1 MDPSKVEINEDS
13 LSFNRNTNKNKNKS
27 KDKNKNKLA
36 DDKKEKI
43 KSDKELI
50 NSENISNQKED
61 ITNEAFSNN
70 NNNNSNNSSASYE
83 KWYNNIT
90 NAFSSS
96 TSNRETK
103 SNQEDSKIQNKN
115 DQEFSQTNKSNHKT
129 KDSYGDSVSVSSRAS
144 PRKIFEEPHVIPN
157 RDFFH
162 LNHEPIEDSGHRES
176 RMKENESDSE
186 LQPPSPK
193 AGNNETEQQ
202 FGNINDKDNENEND
216 NDTKLNKS
224 STFSHFRRSMF
235 GKNVPIPVAR
245 HDSFED
251 GDIRAVSDLEQQNE
265 QEKQQQDNNNHQQQN
280 HERRPS
286 LLPSK
291 STLSRRNFLKP
302 FKAGSSRQ
310 VVQDQHQKNPS
321 STKNHKHDLIKRS
334 NIRKEMLLASLT
346 AGAPVALLTSSI
358 MTTDEHG
365 VRRAPLLL
373 QLLSLSMTDITT
385 KPNTKKRKFRIDLQ
399 YGIDDYSLKWTLER
413 SLKDIANLHNKLKV
427 LFFQSAAL
435 RGKEVTLPK
444 LPKYVRSNNR
454 TSLARI
460 RTSNFKSQQSNKNS
474 KSHDGTTD
482 SKYHQENPVNSPRD
496 SKHYGQSIASQHNRK
511 SGLNDAANEDLI
523 HSSQLSD
530 DEIPIAEECLA
541 QNNNDQYS
549 YDDISDFQRGDSET
563 NRVDQFSPT
572 LLQPNHNSSSA
583 SSIISDGIQSMQ
595 SSVSVWKSKLFKRE
609 KDKTPLALHNDES
622 FRIAIQTYFD
632 NLFAILVLR
641 PQANRLFQ
649 FFELSP
655 LGVLLTNENKK
666 KCKEGYL
673 LIKSTAKKQGWKVS
687 HLRATDLR
695 AMVER
700 HTAKWFVIGHSY
712 IMYVADIYSTTPLD
726 VFLVDS
732 DFTFT
737 LTGISDDAPITDKN
751 LNLSF
756 PNIKPN
762 DDDDDDDDE
771 DDDDDDNF
779 DEDED
784 IVEGLAPGKGYLSL
798 TMENKERKLSV
809 VGKSADKMIRWAVA
823 LSEMQRETIWSRK
836 NRFNSF
842 APVRNDCFAQWFV
855 DARDYWWSAST
866 AIELAKDVIYIHDWW
881 LSPELYL
888 RRPANGN
895 QNYRIDRLL
904 KRKAEEGV
912 KIFIIIYR
920 NVANTVVTDSLW
932 TKHSLLDLHENIYV
946 LRSPNQLMQNVFFWA
961 HHEKL
966 LIIDHKV
973 CFLGGVD
980 LCYGRYD
987 TPDHVLTDDYEQP
1000 FDSRVRVNDNKKG
1013 TSHQAYQI
1021 FPGKDYSNPRVK
1033 DFSELDQPFK
1043 DMYDRS
1049 IVPRMPWHDVHMVT
1063 CGQVARDLS
1072 RHFVQRWNYLIRMKR
1087 PSRPTPLLIPPPPM
1101 TEEEI
1106 KKLGFKGSCE
1116 VQLLR
1121 SSCNWSLGLKE
1132 TEQSI
1137 QNAYLKLIETSE
1149 HFVYIE
1155 NQFFITACKFDGV
1168 VIKNAIG
1175 DALVE
1180 RIVRAHSQGKSWKAT
1195 IVIPLM
1201 PGFEAEVDT
1210 KEGSSVR
1217 VIMQCQYMSISM
1229 GESSIFSKLRSVGIT
1244 PQDYIN
1250 FYSLRKWGYIGPEK
1264 LLVSEQLYIHAKIM
1278 VVDDRVAIIGSANI
1292 NERSM
1297 RGNRDSEVAAIVR
1310 DREMV
1315 DTMMDEKPYK
1325 AGKFAHTL
1333 RMRLMREHLGV
1344 DVDLVELVEFRFLQ
1358 IEKFART
1365 KAGLKASTLNEQN
1378 KFIKT
1383 EDHYLS
1389 AMVELA
1395 TRVILNEIDG
1405 SKRFDKFMEGFKS
1418 NFRKNG
1424 VRDDSTLK
1432 TSHDNQETI
1441 GEERELNSD
1450 KFLINERLKRGKHL
1464 YKQLVKFCKE
1474 DGKISG
1480 GSLSTSR
1487 LDENLSK
1494 VFSFNHRAG
1503 EENVGLRDKKQFSTD
1518 SRVTEASHRNEVKG
1532 YGADKYKT
1540 NGFMNSR
1547 KNVTKLLREWTNLAF
1562 SATGNDN
1569 YVPMIEDVE
1578 EFLIYDFTDKSTLFG
1593 FEGHTQDDDKEALEI
1608 ICLLKKIN
1616 KERWDLLKRI
1626 LYMQKLL
1633 DKNSLENSKNE
1644 KVELNSNAIDLQT
1657 SSNNISEPRI
1667 ANKNVDNH
1675 GDSNATQDNIDGT
1688 TPKFEYLA
1696 LKLSDKEISDT
1707 FENSLPKTTSSFIDP
1722 FAFEDPLD
1730 IDFYEGLWAP
1740 QAFSNTLLYES
1751 VFHCQPTNSV
1761 QSWSDYKE
1769 FELLKNAFMVNQ
1781 KIERGYYMKREN
1793 FKDRRTNSGSSKS
1806 SSTVKVDSSGSNS
1819 SSKAKDSTCA
1829 GVDAVDSPGIENLE
1843 EDVPESDVDREMRL
1857 YDEYRLNVR
1866 RSKMNQ
1872 IERYTKNGYA
1882 VGNMTVYGGTL
1893 LNGGFKSKTVTTA
1906 DGKQYTR
1913 GVKYGNTGVDEN
1925 GTSYG
1930 SNGSQAN
1937 DNENI
1942 NDNIEDFEPQ
1952 NFNGIPPVF
1961 DYRTAEKFLKHIRGN
1976 IVQFPVDWLRKEL
1989 ESSNWFYKMDRLP
2002 PIEIYD

>member
-13 LSFNRNTNKNKNKS
+13 LSFNENINKNTKRNKF
-27 KDKNKNKLA
+27 A
-36 DDKKEKI
+36 DDRNEKTN
-43 KSDKELI
+43 SGNEPT
-50 NSENISNQKED
+50 NSENIPNQKN
-61 ITNEAFSNN
+61 TSNEKSENN
-70 NNNNSNNSSASYE
+70 NNNNNDSDSYE
-83 KWYNNIT
+83 KWYKNIA

-96 TSNRETK
+96 TSNSESR
-103 SNQEDSKIQNKN
+103 SIQEESKIRNKN
-115 DQEFSQTNKSNHKT
+115 VPHLEKNKLNHKN
-129 KDSYGDSVSVSSRAS
+129 KDSYGDSVSVSSRVS
-144 PRKIFEEPHVIPN
+144 PRKIFEEPHVMPN

-162 LNHEPIEDSGHRES
+162 SNHEPIEDSGHRES
-176 RMKENESDSE
+176 RLKDSGSDSE
-186 LQPPSPK
+186 SQPPSPK
-193 AGNNETEQQ
+193 AENSETEHQLE
-202 FGNINDKDNENEND
+202 NYDKDNEKD
-216 NDTKLNKS
+216 SGTKLNRP
-224 STFSHFRRSMF
+224 STFGHFRRSIF
-235 GKNVPIPVAR
+235 GKN
-245 HDSFED
+245 DSIQHEPCED
-251 GDIRAVSDLEQQNE
+251 KDIAAVSDSEQQNE
-265 QEKQQQDNNNHQQQN
+265 QQIEQKVNKQQQKQQQDNNNNQQQN
-280 HERRPS
+280 HERRPRV
-286 LLPSK
+286 LPSK

-302 FKAGSSRQ
+302 FKASSSRQ
-310 VVQDQHQKNPS
+310 AVQDHHQKNSS
-321 STKNHKHDLIKRS
+321 STKNHKHDLVKRS
-334 NIRKEMLLASLT
+334 NIRKEMLITSLT

-413 SLKDIANLHNKLKV
+413 SLRDITNLHNKLKV
-427 LFFQSAAL
+427 LFFQSATL

-444 LPKYVRSNNR
+444 LPKYIRSNNR

-460 RTSNFKSQQSNKNS
+460 RTGTHKSQQASKNS
-474 KSHDGTTD
+474 KSNDGTTD
-482 SKYHQENPVNSPRD
+482 GKYHQENPANSPRE
-496 SKHYGQSIASQHNRK
+496 SKHYGQSIASAYNRR
-511 SGLNDAANEDLI
+511 SGLNDVANEDLI
-523 HSSQLSD
+523 HSSQISD
-530 DEIPIAEECLA
+530 DEIPVAAECLE

-549 YDDISDFQRGDSET
+549 YGNDLERDYSES
-563 NRVDQFSPT
+563 NRVDQFSPM
-572 LLQPNHNSSSA
+572 LLHPNHNSSSA
-583 SSIISDGIQSMQ
+583 SSIVSGGIQSIQ
-595 SSVSVWKSKLFKRE
+595 SSVSVWKSKLFKKE
-609 KDKTPLALHNDES
+609 KDRNSLALHDDES
-622 FRIAIQTYFD
+622 FRVAIQTYFD

-655 LGVLLTNENKK
+655 LGVLLTTENRK

-751 LNLSF
+751 LNLNF
-756 PNIKPN
+756 PNIKSN
-762 DDDDDDDDE
+762 DDDDDDDE
-771 DDDDDDNF
+771 DDDDDSF

-836 NRFNSF
+836 NRFGSF
-842 APVRNDCFAQWFV
+842 APIRNDCFAQWFV

-904 KRKAEEGV
+904 KKKAEEGV

-966 LIIDHKV
+966 LIVDHKV
-973 CFLGGVD
+973 CFLGGID

-1000 FDSRVRVNDNKKG
+1000 FDSRVRVDDNKKG
-1013 TSHQAYQI
+1013 TGHQAYQI

-1033 DFSELDQPFK
+1033 DFIDLDEPFK

-1155 NQFFITACKFDGV
+1155 NQFFVTACKFDGV

-1264 LLVSEQLYIHAKIM
+1264 LLVSEQLYIHAKTMI
-1278 VVDDRVAIIGSANI
+1278 VDDRVAIIGSANI

-1365 KAGLKASTLNEQN
+1365 KAGLKASTLNQRN
-1378 KFIKT
+1378 KHIKK

-1395 TRVILNEIDG
+1395 TRVILNDING
-1405 SKRFDKFMEGFKS
+1405 SKRFEKFMEGFES
-1418 NFRKNG
+1418 NVAKDS
-1424 VRDDSTLK
+1424 VRDGSALK
-1432 TSHDNQETI
+1432 ASHDNQEAI
-1441 GEERELNSD
+1441 GEEGELDSD
-1450 KFLINERLKRGKHL
+1450 KFLINEGLKRGKHL

-1474 DGKISG
+1474 DCKISG
-1480 GSLSTSR
+1480 GSLSASR
-1487 LDENLSK
+1487 LNENLSK

-1518 SRVTEASHRNEVKG
+1518 SRVTEASHRNEVRG
-1532 YGADKYKT
+1532 FGADKYKT
-1540 NGFMNSR
+1540 SGFINSR
-1547 KNVTKLLREWTNLAF
+1547 KNVTKILREWTNLAF

-1578 EFLIYDFTDKSTLFG
+1578 EFLIYDFTDKSTFFG
-1593 FEGHTQDDDKEALEI
+1593 FSQDDDETLEI
-1608 ICLLKKIN
+1608 ISLVKKIN
-1616 KERWDLLKRI
+1616 KERWDVLKRI

-1644 KVELNSNAIDLQT
+1644 KVELNSNAIDLQS
-1657 SSNNISEPRI
+1657 SSNNIPEPRI
-1667 ANKNVDNH
+1667 ASKNVDNN
-1675 GDSNATQDNIDGT
+1675 GDYNATPNNTDGNS
-1688 TPKFEYLA
+1688 PKFEYLA

-1781 KIERGYYMKREN
+1781 KIERGYYMKRET
-1793 FKDRRTNSGSSKS
+1793 FKGRRTNSGSSKS
-1806 SSTVKVDSSGSNS
+1806 SSTVQVDSSRSSN
-1819 SSKAKDSTCA
+1819 AKDSTRA
-1829 GVDAVDSPGIENLE
+1829 DVDATAAAAVPGVDNLE
-1843 EDVPESDVDREMRL
+1843 ENVPESEVDGEMRL

-1872 IERYTKNGYA
+1872 IERYTKNGYS

-1893 LNGGFKSKTVTTA
+1893 LNGGFKSKNVNGGGGGTH
-1906 DGKQYTR
+1906 YTR
-1913 GVKYGNTGVDEN
+1913 GVNYENIGVGESGANYG
-1925 GTSYG
+1925 G
-1930 SNGSQAN
+1930 SGSQAS
-1937 DNENI
+1937 NENI
-1942 NDNIEDFEPQ
+1942 NDDIEDFEPQ

-1961 DYRTAEKFLKHIRGN
+1961 DYGTAEKFLKHIRGN